1 MSGIRSSSFSLRHKL
16 AWNAWL
22 SSAAALTLSVVI
34 WLIGAGSAVSH
45 EIRPAIADVT
55 IRPDRVELQVELTL
69 EALVG
74 GINLQGIE
82 DTDAAE
88 GADRYDALRALP
100 PGDLEQA
107 LRDSWPELRQEFLL
121 NAGDKALTPDIASIE
136 IPEVG
141 DVSLPRD
148 SRLVLSA
155 DLPDGDDLVTV
166 GWAAR
171 NGPLV
176 LRQLD
181 AGEDAY
187 AALLEGGQLSVPL
200 PRTGFATE
208 SALSVLTRFIA
219 QGFEHIIPK
228 GLDHI
233 VFVLGLFFFS
243 LHIRPLL
250 VQVTSFTLAHTVT
263 LALAALGYV
272 TIPSNIVEPLIAAS
286 IVFVAVENILH
297 PKLGVWRTAV
307 VFFFGLLH
315 GLGFA
320 SVLGELGGDQA
331 HFLARLIGF
340 NIGVELGQ
348 LAVIV
353 TAFLLVGYWLGSKPW
368 YRSAIAIP
376 ASVLIAAIGAYWF
389 VERVV

>member
-1 MSGIRSSSFSLRHKL
+1 MGKVRSVGVTHKL
-16 AWNAWL
+16 ACRASL
-22 SSAAALTLSVVI
+22 SSAAALALSLVI
-34 WLIGAGSAVSH
+34 WLAAAFAASAH

-55 IRPDRVELQVELTL
+55 VGAERLSLDLTLTL
-69 EALVG
+69 ESLVA
-74 GINLQGIE
+74 GIDLQGIE
-82 DTDAAE
+82 DTDEAQ
-88 GADRYDALRALP
+88 GADRYDTLRALP
-100 PGDLEQA
+100 PDALERE
-107 LRDSWPELRQEFLL
+107 LRGRWPELAGEFLL
-121 NAGDKALTPDIASIE
+121 MAGETALTPEIGGVE

-141 DVSLPRD
+141 DVTLPRD
-148 SRLVLSA
+148 SRLTLTA
-155 DLPDGDDLVTV
+155 ALPPGDDPVTV
-166 GWAAR
+166 GWVAR

-176 LRQLD
+176 LRQVG

-187 AALLEGGQLSVPL
+187 AALLEGGQVSQPL

-208 SALSVLTRFIA
+208 TAGQVFTRFIV

-263 LALAALGYV
+263 LALAALEIV
-272 TIPSNIVEPLIAAS
+272 QIPASIVEPLIAAS
-286 IVFVAVENILH
+286 IVFVAVENILR
-297 PKLGVWRTAV
+297 PQLGIWRTAV

-320 SVLGELGGDQA
+320 SVLGELGGAQS

-340 NIGVELGQ
+340 NIGVEIGQ
-348 LAVIV
+348 IAVIAGAFLAVGLWFG
-353 TAFLLVGYWLGSKPW
+353 AKPW
-368 YRSAIAIP
+368 YRQAIAIP
-376 ASVLIAAIGAYWF
+376 ASVVIVAIGVYWF
-389 VERVV
+389 VERVI